1 MTETITQAAA
11 VEMALKEAS
20 RKEADGHFYKVND
33 PAAEQHDWSKGDPET
48 VYSLA
53 SVYSQWA
60 DDPAAAET
68 AITAALA
75 EKYGED
81 YL

>member
-11 VEMALKEAS
+11 IRMALEEAS
-20 RKEADGHFYKVND
+20 RKETDGHFYKVND

-53 SVYSQWA
+53 SAYSQFA
-60 DDPAAAET
+60 ENPAAAET

-75 EKYGED
+75 EKYGEE